1 MAVIASLLH
10 PLASSP
16 ARIDGGADDACRVY
30 RDQLCELDREVETNQ
45 LGRNEYEYARAE
57 VARRLFRAS
66 EQQPEERRK
75 PPHAR
80 RWAKLAIVAVLPLAK
95 PLTALARE
103 PRMTVQGD
111 SR

>member
-1 MAVIASLLH
+1 M
-10 PLASSP
+10 
-16 ARIDGGADDACRVY
+16 
-30 RDQLCELDREVETNQ
+30 ETNQ

-57 VARRLFRAS
+57 VARLFRAS
-66 EQQPEERRK
+66 EQQPEDRRK
-75 PPHAR
+75 LPHAR